1 MMNRLDLEWPFILR
15 HALRPGICMLVA
27 IVALCAATWTHAGRV
42 ELYAELNE
50 NHATVH
56 DDYDA
61 LVNQRRIIDR
71 YHRRYQTFYDLG
83 FIGRESR
90 LDWVETMRLA
100 LEGLDLPRMTYAIE
114 PQRGVIAPFPSML
127 GSENV
132 QIRVSNMQLEMGLM
146 HEIDL
151 LRFFDRLQEQAPG
164 LIKVDRC
171 EISNVSEGSSD
182 VANPNL
188 IAKCG
193 LQIFSVMTS
202 DVFGDAI

>member
-1 MMNRLDLEWPFILR
+1 
-15 HALRPGICMLVA
+15 MLLAV
-27 IVALCAATWTHAGRV
+27 VALCTAIWIHADRV
-42 ELYAELNE
+42 GLYAELNE
-50 NHATVH
+50 NQAMVD

-61 LVNQRRIIDR
+61 LVNQRRIVDR
-71 YHRRYQTFYDLG
+71 YHRRYQTFHDLG

-114 PQRGVIAPFPSML
+114 PQQGVVAPFPSML
-127 GSENV
+127 GGENI

-146 HEIDL
+146 HEVDL

-171 EISNVSEGSSD
+171 EISNVSDASTDS
-182 VANPNL
+182 ANPNL

-202 DVFGDAI
+202 DVSGDAI

>member
-1 MMNRLDLEWPFILR
+1 MNRPDLEWPFVLR
-15 HALRPGICMLVA
+15 YTSRPAVCMLVA
-27 IVALCAATWTHAGRV
+27 VVALGTAAWLHAGSV
-42 ELYAELNE
+42 KLYDQLNA
-50 NHATVH
+50 NHAAVR

-61 LVNQRRIIDR
+61 LVNQRRIVDR
-71 YHRRYQTFYDLG
+71 YHRRYQTFYELG

-90 LDWVETMRLA
+90 LDWVETMRTA

-114 PQRGVIAPFPSML
+114 PQLGVNAPFPSMI
-127 GSENV
+127 GSNDI
-132 QIRVSNMQLEMGLM
+132 QIRVSNVQVEMGLM

-151 LRFFDRLQEQAPG
+151 LRFFDRLQKQAPG

-171 EISNVSEGSSD
+171 EISNVMETSSNSAD
-182 VANPNL
+182 PNL

-202 DVFGDAI
+202 DVAGDAI